1 MADNFCGFCGTRLL
15 PNAVICPNCQ
25 AAVGEKKQAEKPQEN
40 PYSPY
45 QYNYPQMPPQNDKA
59 LPIKTT
65 VLYLI
70 LNSIPVFG
78 IIFMLFVAFDNN
90 PKYTVG
96 HKNLAKAFIIMTCVS
111 VAIVFALYLLIFILF
126 LSI

>member
-1 MADNFCGFCGTRLL
+1 
-15 PNAVICPNCQ
+15 
-25 AAVGEKKQAEKPQEN
+25 

-59 LPIKTT
+59 LSIKTI

-70 LNSIPVFG
+70 INSIPVFG
-78 IIFMLFVAFDNN
+78 IIFMLVVAFDNN

-96 HKNLAKAFIIMTCVS
+96 HKNLAKALIIMACVS
-111 VAIVFALYLLIFILF
+111 MAIAFALYLLIFILF